1 MPNPLP
7 PGPRLRPY
15 IACNDTNAAIEFYQR
30 VFGMD
35 VRTILTM
42 PDGKVGHAELERP
55 GVHLYISDE
64 FPGMGVQSPTTLG
77 GTAVSLAIYVED
89 VDAVIATALEAG
101 ATQERETKNEFFGD
115 RVGTIIDPF
124 GHRWFVQTRIEDVE
138 TAEVERRF
146 AEMTKG
152 SQ

>member
-1 MPNPLP
+1 MPNPIP

-15 IACNDTNAAIEFYQR
+15 IACNDANAAIEFYQR

-64 FPGMGVQSPTTLG
+64 FPRMGVQSPTTLG

-138 TAEVERRF
+138 TAEAERRF